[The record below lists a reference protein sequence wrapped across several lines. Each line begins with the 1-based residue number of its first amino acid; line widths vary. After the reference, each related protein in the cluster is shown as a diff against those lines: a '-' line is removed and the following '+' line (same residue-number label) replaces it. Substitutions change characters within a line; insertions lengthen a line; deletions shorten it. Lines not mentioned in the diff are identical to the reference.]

1 MSGGWPKPGDPA
13 PRCSSVATM
22 TLTLALISGD
32 TTRTHKHTHTHTEV
46 EGARRCRVR
55 TQLRSRFK
63 RRPAATAAAAAADR
77 VTRREESREPRLGR
91 RRGEAALWGDLGA
104 TPTKVAD
111 TDAPSFSPCVPR
123 FPSAALRARP
133 RPPAFQSALCR
144 APPIPR
150 HSVWRLFL
158 IARNA
163 PLHLRHPPTFPTP
176 RFSPCF
182 ENYEIRS

>member
-1 MSGGWPKPGDPA
+1 
-13 PRCSSVATM
+13 M

-32 TTRTHKHTHTHTEV
+32 TTRTHTRTHTHTQTHAR
-46 EGARRCRVR
+46 ARRVGRRKRERGGGAVR

-63 RRPAATAAAAAADR
+63 RRPAATAAAAADR

-91 RRGEAALWGDLGA
+91 RRGGDLGA

-111 TDAPSFSPCVPR
+111 TDAPSSSPCVPR

-133 RPPAFQSALCR
+133 RPPKAPSAR
-144 APPIPR
+144 PIPR

-163 PLHLRHPPTFPTP
+163 PLHLRHPPTFPS

-182 ENYEIRS
+182 FGNYEPRDSRAHDSIWGS